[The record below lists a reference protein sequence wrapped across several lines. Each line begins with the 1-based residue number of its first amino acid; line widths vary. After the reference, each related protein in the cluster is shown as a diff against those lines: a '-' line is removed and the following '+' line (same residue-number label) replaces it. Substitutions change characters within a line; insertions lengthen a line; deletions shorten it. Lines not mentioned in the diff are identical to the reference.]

1 MISLLKFPGR
11 LVILAALLLCGTGP
25 GRTAD
30 SSLHLRGAA
39 WGMAGD
45 AGVSA
50 RSIQFIGGGR
60 VTGFGGCNLFS
71 GNYAVYQTTLVIGPL
86 VATRRACP
94 EDVMTRETD
103 FLKALENTRSAEGT
117 AEQLVLL
124 GGDRQVLATLT
135 RPAKP

>member
-1 MISLLKFPGR
+1 MMSLLKFPGR
-11 LVILAALLLCGTGP
+11 LAILAALLLCGAGP
-25 GRTAD
+25 GQTAG
-30 SSLHLRGAA
+30 SGLHLRGAA

-45 AGVSA
+45 PEASA

-71 GNYAVYQTTLVIGPL
+71 GSYTAYQTTLVIGPL

-94 EDVMTRETD
+94 EDVMARETA
-103 FLKALENTRSAEGT
+103 FFQALENTRSAEGT

-124 GGDRQVLATLT
+124 GGDQQVLATLT